1 MDYGVNARI
10 VSSLEVELNRRELKT
25 VRTNRRNGYQRDEVS
40 FNSIFQRG
48 FRAVALRTLY
58 VSFIRDLRVL
68 PSNGLSDDPRQQSW
82 FDGREK
88 GHSMSTQE
96 VSAEQLAELLH
107 HYQQAL
113 QPDFSL
119 SSERDEEWEQMP
131 QQKRSLLVAAARL
144 ALVEL
149 TPNAREREDR
159 RYFAK
164 PGEAEWGC

>member
-1 MDYGVNARI
+1 
-10 VSSLEVELNRRELKT
+10 
-25 VRTNRRNGYQRDEVS
+25 
-40 FNSIFQRG
+40 
-48 FRAVALRTLY
+48 
-58 VSFIRDLRVL
+58 
-68 PSNGLSDDPRQQSW
+68 
-82 FDGREK
+82 
-88 GHSMSTQE
+88 MSTQE

-119 SSERDEEWEQMP
+119 SSERESEEWEQMP
-131 QQKRSLLVAAARL
+131 PQKRNLLVAAARL

-149 TPNAREREDR
+149 TSNAREREDR